1 MELPNNIYIG
11 LICWYQC
18 FGLPFPPS
26 PSPMLCRAH
35 IGKIVSTSALDV
47 GEDWSTGY
55 VLVYVSPY
63 IVSRHNNEE

>member
-11 LICWYQC
+11 HVCWYQC

-35 IGKIVSTSALDV
+35 VGKIVSTSALDV
-47 GEDWSTGY
+47 GEDM
-55 VLVYVSPY
+55 VYRLSLGVY
-63 IVSRHNNEE
+63 MFVYCFELQ